1 MTNLTIYIIITLI
14 VTTTIVVLSVIRPKK
29 KPGSVMDELNA
40 IPEFKKLKGLYDIM
54 NSVNE
59 EETDQD
65 TLLNGYGEFGF
76 DVTNP
81 IPVNT
86 ILGNTAY
93 LGRLRT
99 LDGIKVTY
107 ERIGSVSSPISKN
120 PIDAYEIF
128 ANGEKIAK
136 LYIDSYNKKNSQ
148 KAPKNFKIIS

>member
-1 MTNLTIYIIITLI
+1 MTVYIIVTLI
-14 VTTTIVVLSVIRPKK
+14 VTATIVLLSVIKPKPK
-29 KPGSVMDELNA
+29 TRSVMDELNA
-40 IPEFKKLKGLYDIM
+40 NPEFNKLQEIYKIM
-54 NSVNE
+54 HSINE
-59 EETDQD
+59 AGTDQN
-65 TLLNGYGEFGF
+65 TIPNGYGEFGF

-128 ANGEKIAK
+128 ANGENIAK
-136 LYIDSYNKKNSQ
+136 LYIDPYNKKNSQ
-148 KAPKNFKIIS
+148 KAPNNFKIIS